1 MQNLGLKPKN
11 ASLAYL
17 GISKYDTVFWNLT
30 PAQLIEESI
39 RKGEGYLAD
48 TGALM
53 VDTGE
58 FTGRAPKDKFFVK
71 DATTEN
77 TIWWGDINQPIEKEV
92 FDSLLSKMAK
102 YVEDKQLY
110 ARDLYAC
117 AEPEFQIKLRVITS
131 TSFHNLFS
139 NNMFIRP
146 KPSEFVGFEPEF
158 TVFCL
163 PEFMANPAVDKTRSK
178 NFAIINLTKKIVIIG
193 GTGYTGEIKKGIFTI
208 LNYLLP
214 LHKNTLSM
222 HCSAN
227 VGEHGDTAVFFG
239 LSGTGKTTL
248 SADPNRQL
256 VGDDEHGWSDHG
268 VFNFEGGCYAK
279 VINLSKENEPEI
291 FEAIKFGALLEN
303 TRFFPDTRTVDY
315 KDVSVTQNTRVS
327 YPIEHIPN
335 ALIPSVGGIPK
346 NIFFLTADAF
356 GVLPPIAKLTPGQ
369 AMFHFISGY
378 TSKVAGTEM
387 GVTEPQMV
395 FSACFGA
402 PFLPLHPTKYAEL
415 LGEKMQKY
423 NVNIWLINT
432 GWTGGPYG
440 IGTRMK
446 LSYTRAMITAA
457 MESKLDSV
465 VYSAHPIFGILVPGS
480 CPGVP
485 YQILN
490 PRATWADKN
499 AYDEKALFLA
509 KAFQN
514 NFKTFESSAT
524 PEIIEG
530 GPRI

>member
-1 MQNLGLKPKN
+1 MQRSGIVSAHGLEKIGLLKYKN
-11 ASLAYL
+11 AY
-17 GISKYDTVFWNLT
+17 WNLS
-30 PAQLIEESI
+30 PAELTEHAI
-39 RKGEGYLAD
+39 RRGEGVLND

-77 TIWWGDINQPIEKEV
+77 TVWWGEVNQPIAAEV
-92 FDSLLSKMAK
+92 FDTLLAEMIAYAADKDL
-102 YVEDKQLY
+102 YV
-110 ARDLYAC
+110 RDMYAC
-117 AEPEFQIKLRVITS
+117 AEPEYRLKLRVITG
-131 TSFHNLFS
+131 TAFHNLFAY
-139 NNMFIRP
+139 NMFIRP
-146 KPSEFVGFEPEF
+146 DSDDFAHFEPTF

-163 PEFMANPAVDKTRSK
+163 PQFKADPKKHGTRSP
-178 NFAIINLTKKIVIIG
+178 NFAIINLTKKIIIIG
-193 GTGYTGEIKKGIFTI
+193 GTGYTGEIKKGIFTV

-214 LHKNTLSM
+214 LERNTLSM

-248 SADPNRQL
+248 SADPNRHL

-279 VINLSKENEPEI
+279 VINLSKEQEPDI
-291 FEAIKFGALLEN
+291 FNAIKFGAILEN
-303 TRFFPDTRTVDY
+303 TRFYPQTRTVDY
-315 KDVSVTQNTRVS
+315 TDVSVTQNTRVS
-327 YPIEHIPN
+327 YPIDFIPN
-335 ALIPSVGGIPK
+335 ALLPSVGGIPK

-356 GVLPPIAKLTPGQ
+356 GVFPPIAKLTPEQ

-402 PFLPLHPTKYAEL
+402 PFLPLHPTQYASL

-423 NVNIWLINT
+423 NVNVWLINT
-432 GWTGGPYG
+432 GWSGGPYG
-440 IGTRMK
+440 IGQRMK
-446 LSYTRAMITAA
+446 LSYTRAMIAAA
-457 MESKLDSV
+457 MEGKLDSV
-465 VYSAHPIFGILVPGS
+465 VYAADPIFGVLIPGS

-485 YQILN
+485 YKILN
-490 PRATWADKN
+490 PRATWEDKN
-499 AYDEKALFLA
+499 AYDEKARFLA
-509 KAFQN
+509 TAFLQN
-514 NFKTFESSAT
+514 FDKFKQYAT
-524 PEIIEG
+524 QEILAG
-530 GPRI
+530 MPKL